1 MIKSFFSRSAW
12 GSPTGFSLLL
22 VLAAAAGSLSACG
35 SNAPPTPP
43 VAKASVALNRQAA
56 PLGSPIEITYKF
68 VVANDAKFDEDY
80 RVMLHVV
87 DADDEL
93 MWTDDH
99 DPPTPTTQWKP
110 GQTVEYTRTR
120 FVPIYPYVGD
130 AGLQVGLYSAKTQ
143 TRLTLEGED
152 AGQRAYNV
160 ARLQLQPQSE
170 NLFTVFKD
178 GWHPAE
184 VAEQNASVEWQWTKK
199 QATLAFRNPRKDA
212 TFYLDVD
219 NPGGVF
225 NEKQNVKVMLGGK
238 VLDEFELTPQSPVL
252 RRIPIKAD
260 QIGDAEMAEL
270 QVMVDKT
277 FVPMQISGGA
287 SKDPRELGV
296 RVFHAFIQPA
306 G

>member
-1 MIKSFFSRSAW
+1 MTTSFHSKSRWVSAVA
-12 GSPTGFSLLL
+12 L
-22 VLAAAAGSLSACG
+22 VVAGMSLAACSRKE
-35 SNAPPTPP
+35 PPTPP
-43 VAKASVALNRQAA
+43 VAKASVAVNRQTA
-56 PLGSPIEITYKF
+56 PLGSPIDITYKF

-110 GQTVEYTRTR
+110 GQTIEYTRTV
-120 FVPIYPYVGD
+120 FVPIYPYVGE
-130 AGLQVGLYSAKTQ
+130 ARLQVGLYSPKTQ
-143 TRLTLEGED
+143 TRLTLDGDD
-152 AGQRAYNV
+152 AGQRAYK
-160 ARLQLQPQSE
+160 AGKLQLQPQSE
-170 NLFTVFKD
+170 NIFTVFKD

-184 VAEQNASVEWQWTKK
+184 VAEHNPSVEWQWTKK
-199 QATLAFRNPRKDA
+199 QATLAFKNPKKDA

-225 NEKQNVKVMLGGK
+225 NENQKVTITLGGA
-238 VLDEFELTPQSPVL
+238 VVDEFELTPQKQVL
-252 RRIPIKAD
+252 RRIPIKMV

-270 QVMVDKT
+270 QVTVDKT
-277 FVPMQISGGA
+277 FVPMQITGGA

-296 RVFHAFIQPA
+296 RVFHAFIQPV